1 MCSSN
6 KLLTV
11 FSSEPTLDIER
22 QTGWYSN
29 DANTF
34 YKETNNWKYCI
45 FNGKFT
51 RRPWRFVCCCFAQFL
66 SFSHSQNLFEGSGD
80 IVVIS
85 SLMKSAETV
94 FSQTSAAYLKDSQ
107 SVSASCHYNS
117 YHVLCRRHP
126 GWMTMFKTCG
136 QTFVWV
142 HLVGWLDL
150 YLELSAF
157 CTDHQRHI
165 WQVQTILYTRT
176 CKQDFVTLASNWF
189 LIMVQYGVYIS
200 YTPVRMEWAEGL
212 RCSKV
217 FSLLFCLATL
227 TDINN
232 NLYVCEHVWRE
243 PLKIY
248 SFSRNELALGWVSQ
262 MGQGNQKVLRLWFR
276 SFQWICW
283 QQEKYWIF
291 PALSFKLILTKVWC
305 FCLPSVYLPI
315 IILGRLCLRGRAS
328 VLLS

>member
-1 MCSSN
+1 MDDNVQDMWSN
-6 KLLTV
+6 ICL
-11 FSSEPTLDIER
+11 
-22 QTGWYSN
+22 
-29 DANTF
+29 
-34 YKETNNWKYCI
+34 
-45 FNGKFT
+45 
-51 RRPWRFVCCCFAQFL
+51 
-66 SFSHSQNLFEGSGD
+66 
-80 IVVIS
+80 
-85 SLMKSAETV
+85 
-94 FSQTSAAYLKDSQ
+94 
-107 SVSASCHYNS
+107 SASCWLIGLVFRAVSFLYRSPKTHLAGTNNLIYTYMQAGFCDLGFQLVPNHGPIWS
-117 YHVLCRRHP
+117 LYH
-126 GWMTMFKTCG
+126 
-136 QTFVWV
+136 
-142 HLVGWLDL
+142 
-150 YLELSAF
+150 
-157 CTDHQRHI
+157 
-165 WQVQTILYTRT
+165 
-176 CKQDFVTLASNWF
+176 
-189 LIMVQYGVYIS
+189 

-248 SFSRNELALGWVSQ
+248 SFSRNKLALGWVSQ

-291 PALSFKLILTKVWC
+291 PALSFKLILTKVLC